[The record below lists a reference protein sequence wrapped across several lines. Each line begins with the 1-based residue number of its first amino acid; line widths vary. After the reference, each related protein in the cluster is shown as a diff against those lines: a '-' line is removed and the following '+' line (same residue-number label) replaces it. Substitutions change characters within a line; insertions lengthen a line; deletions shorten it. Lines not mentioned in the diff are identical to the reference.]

1 MIPIYDDNPALG
13 KPLLVI
19 SIIIACIIIW
29 FWQSGLGYQGNNT
42 VITNF
47 GLTPA
52 AFLGKM
58 QQPGTFLSIFTLF
71 TSMFMHGGFM
81 HLAGNMLYMWIFAD
95 NIEDN
100 LGPSKFLIFYLLRI

>member
-13 KPLLVI
+13 KPVLVVG
-19 SIIIACIIIW
+19 IIAACIVIW
-29 FWQSGLGYQGNNT
+29 LWQSGLGYQANNQ
-42 VITNF
+42 IILDY

-58 QQPGTFLSIFTLF
+58 EQSGPLIPIFTLF

-81 HLAGNMLYMWIFAD
+81 HLAGNMLYLWILLA
-95 NIEDN
+95 
-100 LGPSKFLIFYLLRI
+100 IFQIKIMLS

>member
-13 KPLLVI
+13 KPILVVG
-19 SIIIACIIIW
+19 IIVLCVIIW
-29 FWQSGLGYQGNNT
+29 FWQSGLGYQVNNQM
-42 VITNF
+42 IISY

-58 QQPGTFLSIFTLF
+58 EQAGPLISIFTLF

-81 HLAGNMLYMWIFAD
+81 HLAGNMLYIWIFGD
-95 NIEDN
+95 NIE
-100 LGPSKFLIFYLLRI
+100 GA

>member
-29 FWQSGLGYQGNNT
+29 FWQSGLGYQDNNT

-58 QQPGTFLSIFTLF
+58 QQPGTFLSIFYLIYF
-71 TSMFMHGGFM
+71 YVYAWGFY
-81 HLAGNMLYMWIFAD
+81 AFSG
-95 NIEDN
+95 
-100 LGPSKFLIFYLLRI
+100 